1 MEKMSFIMIVL
12 FLFVGIA
19 HFVSLKVIDFS
30 VEKKN
35 RLRRIFFYFYGMIY
49 VVIGVI
55 QLVYTENQ
63 VNSSSLQI
71 IIGVIFIVLNY
82 LKKLDPKE

>member
-12 FLFVGIA
+12 FLFLGIA

-35 RLRRIFFYFYGMIY
+35 RLRRIFLYFYGMIY

-71 IIGVIFIVLNY
+71 IIGVLFIVLNY